1 MVFGNG
7 RSIDDQCLCRIGK
20 VVGDQVD
27 IVFIV
32 NGGSFKILQLLQ
44 TGMSL
49 VVTVHLVSVRK
60 EIADLGTYSDPAGPD
75 KIDSRYFV
83 YIHIFLLVTILSY
96 KDTIFPPY
104 LP

>member
-7 RSIDDQCLCRIGK
+7 RSIDDQCLYRIGK

-32 NGGSFKILQLLQ
+32 NGGSFIIQLLRQ
-44 TGMSL
+44 TGRSL
-49 VVTVHLVSVRK
+49 VVTAHLLSLRK
-60 EIADLGTYSDPAGPD
+60 EIADQGTHSDPAGPD
-75 KIDSRYFV
+75 KIDSRYVV
-83 YIHIFLLVTILSY
+83 YIFLLVTILCY